1 MSPCVLSV
9 AYPFAFI
16 GAQAVGGAE
25 QILTLLEAELAALG
39 YRSMMI
45 AREGS
50 TCAGQ
55 LFATPV
61 PAGIIT
67 PEVRRRVR
75 AAHQDNIRR
84 ALEAGSVDLVHMHG
98 VDFHEYSIP
107 ESIPVL
113 VTLHLPPF
121 WYPETIWT
129 LPPNY
134 TLQCVS
140 ELERLAC
147 PPEHQARVVVV
158 SNGVPVSSS
167 PRLRKRNFALLLSRI
182 CPEKNLHEG
191 LDAARLARVPALLA
205 GEAFPYEEHVRY
217 LNQEIKP
224 RLGHD
229 AHLIGPVTGTRKR
242 RLLAAARC
250 LLLPTLA
257 PETSSLTAMEA
268 LAAGTPVIAYR
279 SGAIPEIVED
289 RRTGF
294 LVNNAAEMAEAIRH
308 LEELSPAECRAAA
321 ASRFSLRRMIDSY
334 RVLYNRIMAEAE
346 IYA

>member
-1 MSPCVLSV
+1 MSPSVLSV
-9 AYPFAFI
+9 AYPFAFV

-25 QILTLLEAELAALG
+25 QILTSIEAELVALG

-50 TCAGQ
+50 TCAGR
-55 LFATPV
+55 LFPTPV
-61 PAGIIT
+61 PAGMIT
-67 PEVRRRVR
+67 PEVRRSVA
-75 AAHQDNIRR
+75 AAHQENINR
-84 ALEAGSVDLVHMHG
+84 ALEANSVDLVHMHG
-98 VDFHEYSIP
+98 IDFHEYRIP
-107 ESIPVL
+107 AFVPVL
-113 VTLHLPPF
+113 VTLHLPPS
-121 WYPETIWT
+121 WYPEAIWKSA
-129 LPPNY
+129 PNY

-147 PPEHQARVVVV
+147 PPERRARVVVV
-158 SNGVPVSSS
+158 ENGVAVSSS

-191 LDAARLARVPALLA
+191 LDAARLARVPVLLA
-205 GEAFPYEEHVRY
+205 GEASQYEAHVRY

-224 RLGHD
+224 RLGQG
-229 AHLIGPVTGTRKR
+229 ARLLGPVSGTRKR

-250 LLLPTLA
+250 LLLPTVA

-289 RRTGF
+289 GRTGF
-294 LVNNAAEMAEAIRH
+294 LVNNATEMAEAIQH
-308 LEELSPAECRAAA
+308 AEEISPAVCCAAA
-321 ASRFSLRRMIDSY
+321 ASRFSLQRMIDSY
-334 RVLYNRIMAEAE
+334 RALYTRIMAEVA

>member
-61 PAGIIT
+61 PPGIIT

-75 AAHQDNIRR
+75 AAHQENIHR
-84 ALEAGSVDLVHMHG
+84 ALKAGSVDLVHMHG
-98 VDFHEYSIP
+98 VDFHEYNIP

-121 WYPETIWT
+121 WYPEAIWT

-147 PPEHQARVVVV
+147 PLEHQARVVVV
-158 SNGVPVSSS
+158 TNGVPVSSS

-217 LNQEIKP
+217 LNQEIRP
-224 RLGHD
+224 RLGHN
-229 AHLIGPVTGTRKR
+229 AHLVGPVTGTRKR

-268 LAAGTPVIAYR
+268 LVTGTPVIAYR
-279 SGAIPEIVED
+279 SGAIPEIVEHG
-289 RRTGF
+289 RTGF
-294 LVNNAAEMAEAIRH
+294 LVNNMAEMAEAIR
-308 LEELSPAECRAAA
+308 PCARDKPGRMPRCR
-321 ASRFSLRRMIDSY
+321 
-334 RVLYNRIMAEAE
+334 RITLLIATHD
-346 IYA
+346 